1 MEYIL
6 TLTFLTESGAKSS
19 LTISGVDPSVTSEAA
34 NSLMDTI
41 IANDIF
47 TSKTGAFVG
56 KSEAKLTERKITK
69 YTVQ

>member
-19 LTISGVDPSVTSEAA
+19 LTISGVDPSVTSDATNA
-34 NSLMDTI
+34 LMDTI
-41 IANDIF
+41 IANNIF

-56 KSEAKLTERKITK
+56 KSEAKLTERKITE
-69 YTVQ
+69 YTV

>member
-6 TLTFLTESGAKSS
+6 TLTFLTETGTKSS
-19 LTISGVDPSVTSEAA
+19 LTINGVKDSITQDEA

-41 IANDIF
+41 ITNDIF
-47 TSKTGAFVG
+47 TSKGGSFVG

-69 YTVQ
+69 YEI

>member
-6 TLTFLTESGAKSS
+6 TLTFLTESGSKSS

-41 IANDIF
+41 IANNIF
-47 TSKTGAFVG
+47 TSKTGAFVS
-56 KSEAKLTERKITK
+56 KAEAKLTERKITK
-69 YTVQ
+69 YTV